1 MPVGRRAVD
10 TLSGIAV
17 TMRRTKEE
25 RTGKKSKGR
34 KTTVAERASQN
45 LRQGSSATKAPH
57 STVLSLSQQLSRGAG
72 HSVKETLVEFGHPA
86 HVRVVGK
93 NHLVLQLLCNDVGRE
108 GRQAAT
114 RALIHHVVP
123 VALELDGAA
132 VVDRQLRQVQTTAA
146 TILDDRR
153 NGRLDVSREPTHRQT
168 TRAANPRFGIEPVSA
183 SGTREKTQVCHQRLG
198 LRQMFTTH
206 GTCLDEAPPTSFVR
220 PAHKS
225 KRKMGLQ
232 PWYDSEKKKDR

>member
-1 MPVGRRAVD
+1 MD

-57 STVLSLSQQLSRGAG
+57 STVLSLSRQLSRGAG
-72 HSVKETLVEFGHPA
+72 HSVKETRVEFGHPA
-86 HVRVVGK
+86 HVRIVGK
-93 NHLVLQLLCNDVGRE
+93 SHLVLQLLCNDVGRE

-114 RALIHHVVP
+114 PPALIHHDAP
-123 VALELDGAA
+123 VAFELDGAA
-132 VVDRQLRQVQTTAA
+132 VVDRQVLEVQTTAA
-146 TILDDRR
+146 ILDDRR
-153 NGRLDVSREPTHRQT
+153 NGRLDVSRKPTHRQT

-183 SGTREKTQVCHQRLG
+183 SGTREKTQVCFQRLG
-198 LRQMFTTH
+198 LRQMFTIH
-206 GTCLDEAPPTSFVR
+206 GTCLDEAPPTSCVC
-220 PAHKS
+220 PADKS

-232 PWYDSEKKKDR
+232 PWYDSEKKKGPLK